1 MPDMLN
7 PLEFESGFIKKSEE
21 TESRRKLVL
30 NNADRDLLER
40 PRFSFRLHML
50 LVFIL
55 FSFLSMVIIIGSVI
69 GINRIQKKL
78 HFVQTSERYLFEIEQ
93 ARRWEK
99 NYFLYGTNLEDA
111 ARSADNAEILLSQ
124 NLQKLKIV
132 LSEKQTETILMH
144 LGRYKSLLQELM
156 VLEKNGINNVEKKSE
171 IETSLRKHGAKMV
184 EVASVLAYE
193 EQESMNAMLHLIQR
207 IPIYCLVFVLLL
219 RILAA
224 RFLAQRLM
232 KPLNHLVECTQ
243 RIANGDFSPLV
254 PMRKYRDEFT
264 TVELAINH
272 MLEQLESH
280 ESAMVES
287 HKLRAVGTLT
297 AGVAHE
303 LNNPLNNIMLT
314 AHAMLEDHKDLSEDE
329 LLEMINDLINEA
341 DRSRSIVRNLL
352 DFARESESVSEP
364 LDLGALVSETIKLAL
379 NQVKVSGAKIETQI
393 HPNLPR
399 TRGDRQQLKQVFL
412 NLILNALDAVDKD
425 GNIIISVK
433 KSGTSGFLVVQVE
446 DDGCGIPAHI
456 LPSIFDPFF
465 TTKGPGKG
473 TGLGLSVS
481 HGIITM
487 HGGQINLET
496 EEGKYTKF
504 TVTLPSINIPADFNK
519 NPS

>member
-1 MPDMLN
+1 MPDMVN
-7 PLEFESGFIKKSEE
+7 PLELESDFIKKSEE
-21 TESRRKLVL
+21 TESRNKFVL
-30 NNADRDLLER
+30 NKNDRELLER
-40 PRFSFRLHML
+40 PRFTFRLHML
-50 LVFIL
+50 LVFLL
-55 FSFLSMVIIIGSVI
+55 FSFLSMAIIIGSVI

-78 HFVQTSERYLFEIEQ
+78 HFVQTSERYLFQIEQ

-99 NYFLYGTNLEDA
+99 NYFLYNTNLEDA
-111 ARSADNAEILLSQ
+111 VQSADNAKTLLSQ
-124 NLQKLKIV
+124 NLKKVITV
-132 LSEKQTETILMH
+132 LSTKETDTIIKH
-144 LGRYKSLLQELM
+144 LDRYRDLLQELI
-156 VLEKNGINNVEKKSE
+156 VLEKNGIENTEKKEE

-193 EQESMNAMLHLIQR
+193 EQESMNAMLDLIQR
-207 IPIYCLVFVLLL
+207 IPIYCLVVVLLL
-219 RILAA
+219 RVFAA
-224 RFLAQRLM
+224 RFLTQRLV
-232 KPLNHLVECTQ
+232 KPLNHLVKCTR
-243 RIANGDFSPLV
+243 RIAKGDFSPLV

-264 TVELAINH
+264 TVEVAINR
-272 MLEQLESH
+272 MLEQLKLH
-280 ESAMVES
+280 ETAMVES

-379 NQVKVSGAKIETQI
+379 NQVKVSGAKIESQI
-393 HPNLPR
+393 QPSLPR
-399 TRGDRQQLKQVFL
+399 MRGDKQQLKQVFL
-412 NLILNALDAVDKD
+412 NLILNAVDAVEKQ
-425 GNIIISVK
+425 GNIKISVK
-433 KSGTSGFLVVQVE
+433 KADMPGFLSVQIK
-446 DDGCGIPAHI
+446 DNGCGIPAHI
-456 LPSIFDPFF
+456 LPNIFDPFF

-487 HGGQINLET
+487 HGGQISIET
-496 EEGKYTKF
+496 EVGKYTRF
-504 TVTLPSINIPADFNK
+504 TVILPSRSVPANFNRT
-519 NPS
+519 